1 VRSHSILGGSRAGL
15 LSVRSFI
22 GVRVMLKVVVF
33 VVNVVAV
40 FIVASLRFKL
50 IIFNFRL
57 VPEEAKL
64 VDGVFFDLLLVDKSG
79 LIGDLRPEV
88 SLFRN

>member
-1 VRSHSILGGSRAGL
+1 
-15 LSVRSFI
+15 LSSVCSFI
-22 GVRVMLKVVVF
+22 GERVVF

-40 FIVASLRFKL
+40 FIEASLR

-64 VDGVFFDLLLVDKSG
+64 VHGVIFDLLLVDKSG
-79 LIGDLRPEV
+79 LDVVLRPID
-88 SLFRN
+88 SLCRN

>member
-1 VRSHSILGGSRAGL
+1 MRSHSILGGSRASL
-15 LSVRSFI
+15 FFFRSFI
-22 GVRVMLKVVVF
+22 GVRVMLKIVVF
-33 VVNVVAV
+33 VVNVEAV

-64 VDGVFFDLLLVDKSG
+64 VDGVIFDLPLVEKSG
-79 LIGDLRPEV
+79 LDVDLRPIV
-88 SLFRN
+88 NLCRN

>member
-1 VRSHSILGGSRAGL
+1 MLGGSRAGF

-22 GVRVMLKVVVF
+22 GVRVMLKIVVF
-33 VVNVVAV
+33 VVNIVAV
-40 FIVASLRFKL
+40 FIVARLRFKF

-57 VPEEAKL
+57 VVPEEAKL

-79 LIGDLRPEV
+79 LDADLRPIN
-88 SLFRN
+88 SLRRI

>member
-1 VRSHSILGGSRAGL
+1 MRSHSIFGSRTGL

-22 GVRVMLKVVVF
+22 GVRVMLKIVVF
-33 VVNVVAV
+33 VVNVEAV

-64 VDGVFFDLLLVDKSG
+64 VDGVIFDLLLVDKSG
-79 LIGDLRPEV
+79 LDVDLRPIV
-88 SLFRN
+88 NLCRN

>member
-1 VRSHSILGGSRAGL
+1 MLGGSRAGF

-22 GVRVMLKVVVF
+22 GVRVMLKNVVF
-33 VVNVVAV
+33 VVNIVAV
-40 FIVASLRFKL
+40 FIVASLRFKF

-57 VPEEAKL
+57 VVPEEAKL

-79 LIGDLRPEV
+79 LDADLRPIN
-88 SLFRN
+88 SLRRS